1 MKPKLSL
8 LAILFSVAPLIALA
22 AQMPDSSPVPGGI
35 IHLTVGKAS
44 APPPRVYF
52 NKRPVLVARNEQNWV
67 ALVGIPLYVQPGKHL
82 VTVKS
87 GSKANY
93 TESFTVEPKEY
104 PSQYIT
110 LKNKR
115 MVNPNTLDMKRI
127 EKERIPVNRALSTW
141 TEQAEVDT
149 DFSMPAE
156 GPLSSPFGLRRFF
169 NKQPRKPHSGLDI
182 AAPAGTPITAPAA
195 GMIINTGNYFFNGN
209 TVFVDHGQGLIT
221 GYFHMSDIK
230 VNAGQRVARG
240 DLLGSIGSTGRVT
253 GPHLHW
259 NVYLNRTKVD
269 PALFIARH
277 LAAKK
282 TGQ

>member
-1 MKPKLSL
+1 MKPKLRL
-8 LAILFSVAPLIALA
+8 LALLISAAPLIALA
-22 AQMPDSSPVPGGI
+22 TQLPDSSAVPGGI
-35 IHLTVGKAS
+35 IHLPVGTVKDPA
-44 APPPRVYF
+44 PRVYF
-52 NKRPVLVARNEQNWV
+52 NKRRVLVVRNQQNWT
-67 ALVGIPLYVQPGKHL
+67 ALVGIPLYAEPGNHL
-82 VTVKS
+82 VTVQAPNKT
-87 GSKANY
+87 KY
-93 TESFTVEPKEY
+93 TESFLVEPKEY
-104 PSQYIT
+104 PSQHIT
-110 LKNKR
+110 IKNKR
-115 MVNPNTLDMKRI
+115 MVNPHALDMKRI

-141 TEQAEVDT
+141 SEQAEVDT
-149 DFSMPAE
+149 DFSMPAD

-169 NKQPRKPHSGLDI
+169 NKQARKPHSGLDI
-182 AAPAGTPITAPAA
+182 AAAQGAPITAPAA
-195 GMIINTGNYFFNGN
+195 GSVINTGNYFFNGN

-282 TGQ
+282 TSE